1 VTDEGRASGRLRS
14 LVAWAGIVVLALITG
29 LAALFLAW
37 DAWRVASHV
46 DALGPLRTAL
56 VAVAVIA
63 GGVALTAVVAWLAG
77 SGPRGL
83 RTATIVALG
92 VVVIVRIAIAVAYDG
107 VLSGEPGVYHGR
119 AESLASGNCC
129 PWEQPISRPPGY
141 TFVLAAA
148 YALGGPTAFAAEAL
162 NIGFAVATGLIV
174 LALARHAYGG
184 PAGAVALLLYGLWPA
199 GALMVVVRI
208 PHSVYDLAFVAA
220 AWAVVATPPG
230 WRWSALAGALLG
242 ISQYFR
248 PTSFLFLP
256 IFMLVRVWGGGR
268 WRQLLGG
275 AMAPMLLGFLLV
287 LVPIMAWNLSTR
299 GALDIST
306 SSFGGG
312 SLYHGTNLASG
323 GRWSRAARAE
333 MTQLAESSW
342 DQSRTAQAIAIGR
355 IRDDPVGMAAL
366 ALRKQVT
373 FWGRESYGVRYGIRR
388 DLTGKPWAPAA
399 VLPTIASGTFY
410 VGLLAFTVL
419 GLYLRRRQVDP
430 LAALAVLVVLAL
442 SLLHGLVEVR
452 DRYHSYAIP
461 LLMPIAATA
470 ILAVTEG
477 VRSRRAGRSPPAAGP
492 PGSIEPNEG
501 GSEAVS

>member
-1 VTDEGRASGRLRS
+1 VTDEGRAGDRLRS
-14 LVAWAGIVVLALITG
+14 LTGWAGILVLALITVV
-29 LAALFLAW
+29 AALLLAW
-37 DAWRVASHV
+37 DAWRVFSHV
-46 DALGPLRTAL
+46 DSLGPLRVAL
-56 VAVAVIA
+56 IAAAVIA
-63 GGVALTAVVAWLAG
+63 GGVALTALVAWLAV

-83 RTATIVALG
+83 RMATLLALAT
-92 VVVIVRIAIAVAYDG
+92 VVIVRIVVAVAYDG

-119 AESLASGNCC
+119 AESLATGSCC

-148 YALGGPTAFAAEAL
+148 YALGGPTAFAAETL
-162 NIGFAVATGLIV
+162 NVGFAVATGLIV
-174 LALARHAYGG
+174 MALARHAYGG

-199 GALMVVVRI
+199 GALMIVVRI

-230 WRWSALAGALLG
+230 WRWSTLAGAVLG

-248 PTSFLFLP
+248 PTSYLLLP
-256 IFMLVRVWGGGR
+256 LFMLARVWDGGR

-275 AMAPMLLGFLLV
+275 AAIPMLLGFVLV

-299 GALDIST
+299 GVLDVST

-323 GRWSRAARAE
+323 GRWSRQARAE
-333 MTQLAESSW
+333 MTQLGDTGWE
-342 DQSRTAQAIAIGR
+342 QSQAAQAIAFGR
-355 IRDDPVGMAAL
+355 IRDDPVGMAGL

-399 VLPTIASGTFY
+399 VLPTLASGTFY

-419 GLYLRRRQVDP
+419 GLYLRRRRVDP
-430 LAALAVLVVLAL
+430 LAGLAVLVVLAL

-452 DRYHSYAIP
+452 DRYHS
-461 LLMPIAATA
+461 
-470 ILAVTEG
+470 
-477 VRSRRAGRSPPAAGP
+477 
-492 PGSIEPNEG
+492 
-501 GSEAVS
+501 